1 MFRPHFC
8 PNPECHFHAY
18 QNNQRSVKWYSK
30 DGFYSS
36 RLYGKV
42 QRYKCKY
49 CKVRFSEQTFNI
61 DYHVKKKVS
70 YKAIFNGI
78 AATSSISDLSRKEKV
93 SPHTIINRERRLA
106 AQAMYIHSIL
116 LSTITIQEPIVCDG
130 FQSVVQNFYFPNNI
144 NIAIGKRTQFFYSL
158 SYAQIKRAGNLS
170 DQQVEKK
177 EHYESVS
184 NIDPK
189 AVEKSFSELISSII
203 EIMKESDKSELTLFT
218 DRKQAYV
225 AAIRN
230 NLKLRTLIEAEKFQH
245 TRISSK
251 EPRTI
256 KNPLFSVN
264 YMDRQFRK
272 DLSEHVVKSI
282 CFGRNVN
289 NQLERMVIYRFYH
302 NFIKSYRVRGNNK
315 YTHSDMAGIPS
326 KLSSYYIKH
335 FFRERFFPSRIKI
348 LSVDQKILKRIYPTP
363 LLDNSNLKK
372 QETSK
377 KDTKIA

>member
-1 MFRPHFC
+1 MFRPQFC
-8 PNPECHFHAY
+8 PNPECPLHAY
-18 QNNQRSVKWYSK
+18 QINQKRGKWYSK
-30 DGFYSS
+30 DGFYTSS
-36 RLYGKV
+36 LFGKI

-49 CKVRFSEQTFNI
+49 CKIRFSEQTFSIN
-61 DYHVKKKVS
+61 YHVKKKVN
-70 YKAIFNGI
+70 YRVIFNGI

-106 AQAMYIHSIL
+106 AQAIYIHSIL

-130 FQSVVQNFYFPNNI
+130 FQSVVRNFYFPNNI

-158 SYAQIKRAGNLS
+158 SYAQIKRSGNLS
-170 DQQVEKK
+170 DQQAKKK
-177 EHYESVS
+177 EHYEAADF
-184 NIDPK
+184 IDPK
-189 AVEKSFSELISSII
+189 AVEKSFSELISSILD
-203 EIMKESDKSELTLFT
+203 IMKESDKSELSLFT
-218 DRKQAYV
+218 DRKQDYV
-225 AAIRN
+225 SAIRN
-230 NLKLRTLIEAEKFQH
+230 NLKLRTLIQAEKFQH

-289 NQLERMVIYRFYH
+289 NQLERMIIYRFYH

-315 YTHSDMAGIPS
+315 YTHSDIAGIPS
-326 KLSSYYIKH
+326 KVSSNYIKR

-348 LSVDQKILKRIYPTP
+348 LSIDQKILKRIYHTP
-363 LLDNSNLKK
+363 LLDNANLKNR
-372 QETSK
+372 EESK
-377 KDTKIA
+377 DDTKIA

>member
-1 MFRPHFC
+1 MFTPPFC
-8 PNPECHFHAY
+8 PNPECYYHSY
-18 QNNQRSVKWYSK
+18 QKEKHKKKWYSK
-30 DGFYSS
+30 DGFYRSC
-36 RLYGKV
+36 LFGKI
-42 QRYKCKY
+42 QRYKCNY
-49 CKVRFSEQTFNI
+49 CKIRFSEQTFSI
-61 DYHVKKKVS
+61 DYHVKKKVN
-70 YKAIFNGI
+70 YKVIFNGI
-78 AATSSISDLSRKEKV
+78 ATTSSISDLSREEKV

-106 AQAMYIHSIL
+106 AQAIYIHSIL

-130 FQSVVQNFYFPNNI
+130 FQSVVRNFYFPNNI
-144 NIAIGKRTQFFYSL
+144 NIAIGKSTQFFYSL
-158 SYAQIKRAGNLS
+158 SYAQIKRSGNLS

-177 EHYESVS
+177 EHYQSVS
-184 NIDPK
+184 DIDPK

-203 EIMKESDKSELTLFT
+203 DIMKESDKSELSLFT
-218 DRKQAYV
+218 DRKQDYV
-225 AAIRN
+225 SAIRN

-302 NFIKSYRVRGNNK
+302 NFIKSFRVRGDNK

-326 KLSSYYIKH
+326 KVSSYYIKH
-335 FFRERFFPSRIKI
+335 FFRERFFPTRIKI
-348 LSVDQKILKRIYPTP
+348 LSVDQKILKRIYQTP
-363 LLDNSNLKK
+363 LLDNSSLKK
-372 QETSK
+372 QESTK
-377 KDTKIA
+377 NDTKIA